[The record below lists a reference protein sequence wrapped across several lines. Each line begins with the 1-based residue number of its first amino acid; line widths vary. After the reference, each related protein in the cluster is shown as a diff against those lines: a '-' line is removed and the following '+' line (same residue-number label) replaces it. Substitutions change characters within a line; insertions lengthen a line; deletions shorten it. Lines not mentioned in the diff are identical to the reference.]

1 MLARATN
8 TVSDRE
14 QIAGH
19 VQSLS
24 QPRKSVMSTMPVV
37 SSSLELRRRAVWPL
51 KPGLVYLNH
60 GSYGSCPAYVLERQ
74 EELRR
79 RMEYDP
85 TQFFKVDLEGLCDRA
100 RDGLSRF
107 INCQPQDLAFMPNGT
122 VAVAVALHSVP
133 LQPGDE
139 VLVTDHEY
147 SATMNELE
155 RLCARSGARIV
166 RAHIAVPV
174 TDDDSI
180 LGPVLAAITPRT
192 KLIVVSHISSASAII
207 FPARKLAHAARERG
221 IEILLDG
228 AHTPGQVRIDI
239 ADLQPTFYA
248 ASCHKWLGA
257 PKGTGFLYVSRHIQP
272 RVRPLSLSCRTHIKR
287 TDRAPF
293 LCDFDYVGTNDYTA
307 NLVIPDA
314 IEHVGSQVRGG
325 WDELMVRNHEKIME
339 ARTLVCAQCPVSPL
353 APEPMIG
360 SMASV
365 ALPAN
370 PDPTRDCDYD
380 DPLQDALLKKHNIQI
395 PVWDMPGI
403 APRVMRL
410 SAQLY
415 NVRSEYEQLAAAL
428 NEELNLEKA
437 LKPATY

>member
-1 MLARATN
+1 M
-8 TVSDRE
+8 S
-14 QIAGH
+14 IA
-19 VQSLS
+19 
-24 QPRKSVMSTMPVV
+24 PVV

-51 KPGLVYLNH
+51 RPGLVYLNH

-74 EELRR
+74 DELRR
-79 RMEYDP
+79 RMEHDP

-100 RDGLSRF
+100 RDSLSQF

-133 LQPGDE
+133 LEPGDE

-155 RLCARSGARIV
+155 RLCAWTGARVVKARIP
-166 RAHIAVPV
+166 VPV
-174 TDDDSI
+174 ADENAVFEPI
-180 LGPVLAAITPRT
+180 MAAVTPRT
-192 KLIVVSHISSASAII
+192 KLIVVSHISSASGII
-207 FPARKLAHAARERG
+207 FPARRLAHAARERG

-228 AHTPGQVRIDI
+228 AHTPGQVTIDI

-257 PKGTGFLYVSRHIQP
+257 PKGTGFLYVAREVQS
-272 RVRPLSLSCRTHIKR
+272 RVRPLSLSCRTHLKR
-287 TDRAPF
+287 DDRAAF

-314 IEHVGSQVRGG
+314 IEHLASQVRGG
-325 WDELMVRNHEKIME
+325 WPEVMRLNHDKVMDARALLCERTPVR
-339 ARTLVCAQCPVSPL
+339 PL
-353 APEPMIG
+353 APERMIG

-365 ALPAN
+365 ALPPN
-370 PDPTRDCDYD
+370 PDPTRECDYD
-380 DPLQDALLKKHNIQI
+380 DPLQDALLKRHKIQV
-395 PVWDMPGI
+395 PVWDM
-403 APRVMRL
+403 APVADRVMRV

-415 NVRSEYEQLAAAL
+415 NTRQEYELLASAL
-428 NEELNLEKA
+428 VEELDRERGGEQSPRYA
-437 LKPATY
+437 GE